1 MYRYLFRSKCNE
13 NDRREKKKLHDEQGG
28 ALESSRKTIPASW
41 FHRREGRR
49 VYRAT
54 LLYRQK
60 KRRRGGNGCGAYRR
74 SQKYD
79 ERTMCSRDNCR
90 ENCVMPLFT
99 LGKLTIY
106 DSAITPLIGSS
117 TVFFDR
123 SCPWYDLASKLF
135 PLLQRDSSAKGTLNF
150 LFLRAIVYK
159 YISLFIRAL

>member
-1 MYRYLFRSKCNE
+1 MYIWKCIDICSVRNVTKCNE
-13 NDRREKKKLHDEQGG
+13 NDRRRKKKLHDEQGG
-28 ALESSRKTIPASW
+28 ALESSKKTIPA
-41 FHRREGRR
+41 R
-49 VYRAT
+49 VPSTGGKARISRYVA
-54 LLYRQK
+54 LYTEETEE
-60 KRRRGGNGCGAYRR
+60 RGDGCGAYRR

-123 SCPWYDLASKLF
+123 SFLPVIRSRNFF
-135 PLLQRDSSAKGTLNF
+135 PFCNVILPPRERSTFSSYEQL
-150 LFLRAIVYK
+150 
-159 YISLFIRAL
+159 YI